1 MAADTTFFLPAQ
13 PKVKG
18 GTILSSRYLADTAL
32 IWPCYFVGLF
42 VPYLLY
48 NWLPT
53 MAKSTGY
60 TSAQGAIMVGF
71 LNRGGRPASVASGRL
86 MDRFD
91 RYRVSATSFCLAA
104 RSLRAVHGMQSTFRP
119 QQVLAFAWGSFI
131 PGAHA
136 GMNAPTAR
144 FYPTVAHDG
153 ENYRASPSPAT
164 PSRRSMPLS
173 RPRGVS
179 PPRFGTTPAACG
191 RPASAARAGFNA
203 CSTLARPPSSS
214 GNCGIPRAKAGATA
228 AASSAAIASRE
239 RRFIACLPVTAR

>member
-1 MAADTTFFLPAQ
+1 M
-13 PKVKG
+13 G
-18 GTILSSRYLADTAL
+18 
-32 IWPCYFVGLF
+32 
-42 VPYLLY
+42 
-48 NWLPT
+48 
-53 MAKSTGY
+53 KSAGY
-60 TSAQGAIMVGF
+60 TSAHGAIMVGF
-71 LNRGGRPASVASGRL
+71 VNRGGRPGSVASGWL
-86 MDRFD
+86 TDRFD

-119 QQVLAFAWGSFI
+119 QQALAFAWGSFI
-131 PGAHA
+131 PGAHT

-153 ENYRASPSPAT
+153 QNYRASPSPAT

-179 PPRFGTTPAACG
+179 PPRFGTTP
-191 RPASAARAGFNA
+191 AARAGFNA